1 MSPKSPP
8 RVPIKDAV
16 FQSPERA
23 TQPFRFDEE
32 VAAAFDDMARRSI
45 PGYLESLRTVR
56 WLAEE
61 VVGPKFVD
69 GRLYDLGASTGAL
82 EQALTPLLLR
92 NDWRVVAVDLAA
104 PMLEQAQA
112 RLDGSGVEHRI
123 EWRCE
128 DIADTRFD
136 DAVMVVSNYCLQFV
150 APPQRGA
157 ILQRIYDALR
167 PGAFLVLSE
176 KTRDSDAQEALFQ
189 SRYDAFKRDN
199 GYSEAEIAGKRAALQ
214 GVLQPWSFEENEAAL
229 RAVGFTKIYPIAKHW
244 NFCTWLVER

>member
-1 MSPKSPP
+1 MPPKSPP
-8 RVPIKDAV
+8 RVTIKDVV
-16 FQSPERA
+16 FQSPDRA
-23 TQPFRFDEE
+23 AQPFRFDEE

-45 PGYLESLRTVR
+45 PGYLESLRTIR

-61 VVGPKFVD
+61 VVGPRYSEGV
-69 GRLYDLGASTGAL
+69 LYDLGASTGAL
-82 EQALTPLLLR
+82 EHALTPFLLR

-112 RLDGSGVEHRI
+112 RLDGSGIEARI

-128 DIADTRFD
+128 GIADTQFE
-136 DAVMVVSNYCLQFV
+136 DAVMVVSNYCLQFA
-150 APPQRGA
+150 APPQRHA
-157 ILQRIYDALR
+157 ILQRIYGALR

-176 KTRDSDAQEALFQ
+176 KTLDGDAQESLFQ

-199 GYSEAEIAGKRAALQ
+199 GYSEEEISGKRAALR
-214 GVLQPWSFEENEAAL
+214 GVLQPWSLVENEAAL

-244 NFCTWLVER
+244 NFVTWLVER